1 MNPKSLALALIA
13 SLVGLLLPGAVL
25 PAQATFDPSDTLE
38 LTVST
43 SPGSDRFVLP
53 FSAVDGF
60 DVSVDWGDNTAS
72 NSSTVNPDHTY
83 ATPGTYT
90 IRVTNNGANLLRF
103 GNLTDTLDFTS
114 YSYVSYNQ
122 ILTAVSQF
130 PTWINSYEEAF
141 SGASSLTSVPASLPA
156 GVVTTTNMFYGASV
170 FNADISGWD
179 TSSVSNMSSMF
190 SRARNFNS
198 DISRWDTSAVTDM
211 SSMFSFASAFNAD
224 ISGWD
229 TGAVATME
237 SMFEI
242 ASSFSSDISSWDT
255 SKVTN
260 FGNMFRSASSFNVN
274 LDAWDTSTVTHMY
287 QMFSGVSAMKYCLP
301 SWKLATRTG
310 TNLTGMFSAE
320 YSNAGCVEA
329 IFDSEGGSTIAS
341 YSYKAIYA
349 LPAPTSD
356 PTKSDA
362 NFLGWASQ
370 SGGIS
375 ISFPVLAT
383 IVDPTIDPSASSI
396 VRFYAI
402 WEIALAPAVESPTE
416 QIAIPVA
423 YSGPILE
430 EFSSRSVLPGASVE
444 IRGQRLE
451 SINQVSI
458 NGLSLEILSSS
469 NTLLLVLIPLGV
481 ESGLQSLVLISAFG
495 KLTVMDALTILRE
508 ELEQAPEA
516 ASAKLNAG
524 PMNGSVAVYV
534 KGHAGKMLSW
544 KIAGKW
550 SKLLVTSDYQVF
562 LRKTKDVGR
571 IVQVALYING
581 EKLLAKAITTR

>member
-25 PAQATFDPSDTLE
+25 PAQAAFPASDTLE
-38 LTVST
+38 LTVDT
-43 SPGSDRFVLP
+43 TLGSNRFILP
-53 FSAVDGF
+53 FSRVGGF
-60 DVSVDWGDNTAS
+60 DVSVDWGDGTS
-72 NSSTVNPDHTY
+72 SSSTVSPDHTY
-83 ATPGTYT
+83 ADSGTYS
-90 IRVTNNGANLLRF
+90 ISVTNNGANSLRF
-103 GNLTDTLDFTS
+103 GDESATFDFDTGRP
-114 YSYVSYNQ
+114 YNR
-122 ILTAVSQF
+122 ILIAVTTF

-141 SGASSLTSVPASLPA
+141 SGASNLTSVPAGLPA
-156 GVVTTTNMFYGASV
+156 GVLSTKNMFRDATE

-179 TSSVSNMSSMF
+179 MSALKDISGMF
-190 SRARNFNS
+190 FSATKFNS

-211 SSMFSFASAFNAD
+211 SGMFYLATNFNSD

-229 TGAVATME
+229 TSAVTN
-237 SMFEI
+237 MFAMFGD
-242 ASSFSSDISSWDT
+242 ASSFNSDISRWDT
-255 SKVTN
+255 SKVTG
-260 FGNMFRSASSFNVN
+260 FDYMFYNAGSFNAN
-274 LDAWDTSTVTHMY
+274 LDAWDTSVVTDMY
-287 QMFSGVSAMKYCLP
+287 EMFSGVSVMGYCLP
-301 SWKLATRTG
+301 SWNLATRTG
-310 TNLTGMFSAE
+310 TNLTGMFSTE
-320 YSNAGCVEA
+320 YKNSGCVEA
-329 IFDSEGGSTIAS
+329 IFESEGGSTIAS

-362 NFLGWASQ
+362 NFLGWGTQ

-375 ISFPVLAT
+375 NSFPVLAT

-402 WEIALAPAVESPTE
+402 WESTLAPAVESPTE
-416 QIAIPVA
+416 QTAIPVA

-516 ASAKLNAG
+516 VSAKLNAG

-581 EKLLAKAITTR
+581 EKQLAKAITTR

>member
-1 MNPKSLALALIA
+1 M
-13 SLVGLLLPGAVL
+13 
-25 PAQATFDPSDTLE
+25 
-38 LTVST
+38 
-43 SPGSDRFVLP
+43 
-53 FSAVDGF
+53 
-60 DVSVDWGDNTAS
+60 
-72 NSSTVNPDHTY
+72 
-83 ATPGTYT
+83 
-90 IRVTNNGANLLRF
+90 
-103 GNLTDTLDFTS
+103 TDQ
-114 YSYVSYNQ
+114 YSMYRMF
-122 ILTAVSQF
+122 A
-130 PTWINSYEEAF
+130 
-141 SGASSLTSVPASLPA
+141 GAS
-156 GVVTTTNMFYGASV
+156 
-170 FNADISGWD
+170 
-179 TSSVSNMSSMF
+179 
-190 SRARNFNS
+190 
-198 DISRWDTSAVTDM
+198 
-211 SSMFSFASAFNAD
+211 
-224 ISGWD
+224 
-229 TGAVATME
+229 
-237 SMFEI
+237 
-242 ASSFSSDISSWDT
+242 
-255 SKVTN
+255 
-260 FGNMFRSASSFNVN
+260 
-274 LDAWDTSTVTHMY
+274 
-287 QMFSGVSAMKYCLP
+287 AMGYCLP
-301 SWKLATRTG
+301 SWNLASRSDITQE
-310 TNLTGMFSAE
+310 MFSTE
-320 YSNAGCVEA
+320 YSNSGCVEA
-329 IFDSEGGSTIAS
+329 IFNSEGGSTIAS
-341 YSYKAIYA
+341 YSHKAIYA

-362 NFLGWASQ
+362 NFLGWATQ

-444 IRGQRLE
+444 IRGQRLG
-451 SINQVSI
+451 SVNQVSI

-516 ASAKLNAG
+516 VSAKLNAG

-581 EKLLAKAITTR
+581 EKQLAKAITTR